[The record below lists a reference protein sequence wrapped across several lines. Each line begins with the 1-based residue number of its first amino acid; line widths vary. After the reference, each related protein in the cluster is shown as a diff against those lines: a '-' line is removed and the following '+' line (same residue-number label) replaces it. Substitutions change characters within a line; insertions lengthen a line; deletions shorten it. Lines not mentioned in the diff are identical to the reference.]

1 MSHRIRTAARQA
13 HRWKV
18 LATGAALG
26 SLLVLLAPQ
35 ARAEAVT
42 KCTVDGVTT
51 YSDRAC
57 PEGIDQRRISLDDAP
72 PVTVIASASQV
83 RNARCE
89 AAEAELHNIDTLTR
103 RGQPR
108 DMQAF
113 LDARRKQ
120 MRNEQFRW
128 GC

>member
-13 HRWKV
+13 QSWKV

-72 PVTVIASASQV
+72 GLSMRAPAPVQRSTWTMTISSP
-83 RNARCE
+83 AR
-89 AAEAELHNIDTLTR
+89 
-103 RGQPR
+103 
-108 DMQAF
+108 
-113 LDARRKQ
+113 
-120 MRNEQFRW
+120 
-128 GC
+128 